1 MNIQAN
7 IRRIP
12 AAAVFVAIILY
23 MELVLRGLTCPV
35 FFDSGLLFVLLYSL
49 LAGVLFAG
57 FCSLFSPRARRVAE
71 GITVAFLFVLY
82 TTQAVYFRFFN
93 KYLIVYSLTSGGV
106 TQVLSGDMAR
116 NVWATILNSI
126 LILLALALPM
136 VLYFVFA
143 GRLSRTVYPVSR
155 RFLRFGALLAVQA
168 VLPLLITAMP
178 QASAAQAGLFD
189 PNDAVGEFGLL
200 RTEVL
205 DVYYNLLG
213 VPQKLELEKEV
224 PTAAVPTEGANVSDI
239 DFAALAESE
248 TNETLK
254 TMHTYFAQKQPT
266 EKNAYTGMYEGYNL
280 VYVVAE
286 GFSPYAIDPVLTPT
300 LYKMQEEGFDFQN
313 FYTPIWGVSTSDGE
327 YTACTGLIPKAGVW
341 SFYESYDNY
350 MPYALGNLFRQS
362 GVQNVAAY
370 HNNSHSYYHRDLSHP
385 NMGYVYQGMG
395 SGVEAYVQNV
405 WPQSDLEMVAGSL
418 PDYLNADEPFHAYYM
433 TVSGHLDYDRETNAM
448 VAKNWSLV
456 EGLDCS
462 DTLKAYYACNIEL
475 DRAMEHLLAQLHE
488 AGVADKTVIAIT
500 PDHYPYGLEQ
510 ETGGRYALWEELL
523 GHTVD
528 TAFELYESCFL
539 LYCAGTENP
548 PTVEKVCYSADIL
561 PTLLNLFGFEYD
573 SRLLIGQDML
583 SKAEG
588 LVIFDNGSFV
598 TDHGRYNADTDEFT
612 VTATDYFAN
621 GAAAQQYCTDRKA
634 RVNNCFKIA
643 AKILETDYYRCIF
656 REK

>member
-1 MNIQAN
+1 MDTPKKMC
-7 IRRIP
+7 RIP
-12 AAAVFVAIILY
+12 TVAVFVAAILY
-23 MELVLRGLTCPV
+23 MELVLRGLTCSV
-35 FFDSGLLFVLLYSL
+35 FFDSGLLFMLLYSL
-49 LAGVLFAG
+49 LGGALLAS
-57 FCSLFSPRARRVAE
+57 FCGLFSPRSRRVAE
-71 GITVAFLFVLY
+71 GATMTFLFVLY
-82 TTQAVYFRFFN
+82 TTQAVYHRFFN

-116 NVWATILNSI
+116 NVWATIFNSV

-143 GRLSRTVYPVSR
+143 RHLSRPLQAPTHR
-155 RFLRFGALLAVQA
+155 WRRFGAVLVLQA
-168 VLPLLITAMP
+168 VLPLVITLMP

-213 VPQKLELEKEV
+213 APQKLELETEV
-224 PTAAVPTEGANVSDI
+224 PTAAVPFEQANVSNI
-239 DFAALAESE
+239 DFGALAESE
-248 TNETLK
+248 TDETLK
-254 TMHTYFAQKQPT
+254 TMHTYFAQKRPT
-266 EKNAYTGMYEGYNL
+266 EKNAYTGMYAGYNL

-286 GFSPYAIDPVLTPT
+286 GFSPYAIDPELTPT
-300 LYKMQEEGFDFQN
+300 LHKMREEGFDFQN

-341 SFYESYDNY
+341 SFYESHDRY
-350 MPYALGNLFRQS
+350 MPYCLGNMFRTH
-362 GVQNVAAY
+362 GVRNVFAY
-370 HNNSHSYYHRDLSHP
+370 HNNSYSYYHRDLSHP
-385 NMGYVYQGMG
+385 NMGYVYKGMG
-395 SGVEAYVQNV
+395 SGVEEYVQNV

-418 PDYLNADEPFHAYYM
+418 SDYLKADEPFHAYYM

-448 VAKNWSLV
+448 VEKNWALV
-456 EGLDCS
+456 EDLNVS

-475 DRAMEHLLAQLHE
+475 DRAMAHLLAELQA
-488 AGVADKTVIAIT
+488 AGVAERTVIAIT

-523 GHTVD
+523 GHEVD
-528 TAFELYESCFL
+528 TTFELYKSCFL
-539 LYCAGTENP
+539 LYCAGTEEP

-583 SKAEG
+583 SAAEG

-598 TDHGRYNADTDEFT
+598 TDRGMYNAETDEFT
-612 VTATDYFAN
+612 VTESGHFASAGAAEQYFA
-621 GAAAQQYCTDRKA
+621 DKKA
-634 RVNNCFKIA
+634 GVHNRFKIA
-643 AKILETDYYRCIF
+643 AKMLETDYYRHVF
-656 REK
+656 RAR

>member
-1 MNIQAN
+1 VETQKKP
-7 IRRIP
+7 RRISV
-12 AAAVFVAIILY
+12 AAVFVAVILY
-23 MELVLRGLTCPV
+23 MELVLRGLTCAV
-35 FFDSGLLFVLLYSL
+35 FFDSGLLFVLLYS
-49 LAGVLFAG
+49 VLGGTLTAA
-57 FCSLFSPRARRVAE
+57 FCALFSPRARRVAE
-71 GITVAFLFVLY
+71 GIAVVFLFVLY
-82 TTQAVYFRFFN
+82 TTQAVYYRFFN

-116 NVWATILNSI
+116 NVWATIFNSL

-143 GRLSRTVYPVSR
+143 GRFFRSTQTAAR
-155 RFLRFGALLAVQA
+155 RLCRFGAVLAAQA
-168 VLPLLITAMP
+168 VLPLAITLMP
-178 QASAAQAGLFD
+178 QISAAQAGLFD
-189 PNDAVGEFGLL
+189 PNDAVDEFGLL

-213 VPQKLELEKEV
+213 APQKLELEEEV
-224 PTAAVPTEGANVSDI
+224 PTAAVPHRQANVSYV
-239 DFAALAESE
+239 DFAALAQSE
-248 TNETLK
+248 TDK
-254 TMHTYFAQKQPT
+254 TFKAMHTYFTEKQPT
-266 EKNAYTGMYEGYNL
+266 EKNAYTGMYAGYNL

-300 LYKMQEEGFDFQN
+300 LYTMREDGFDFQN

-341 SFYESYDNY
+341 SFYESHDNY
-350 MPYALGNLFRQS
+350 MPYSLGNMFRTH
-362 GVQNVAAY
+362 GVRNVFAY

-385 NMGYVYQGMG
+385 NMGYTYTGMG

-418 PDYLNADEPFHAYYM
+418 SEYLRADEPFHAYYM
-433 TVSGHLDYDRETNAM
+433 TVSGHLDYDRKTNAM
-448 VAKNWSLV
+448 VEKNWALV
-456 EGLDCS
+456 EDLNCS

-475 DRAMEHLLAQLHE
+475 DRAMERLLAELRA
-488 AGVADKTVIAIT
+488 AGAEEKTVIAIT

-523 GHTVD
+523 GHEVD
-528 TAFELYESCFL
+528 TAFELYKSCFL

-573 SRLLIGQDML
+573 SRLLTGQDIL
-583 SKAEG
+583 SRAEG
-588 LVIFDNGSFV
+588 LVMFDNGSFM
-598 TDHGRYNADTDEFT
+598 TDYGRYNADMDEFI
-612 VTATDYFAN
+612 VTARDRLATE
-621 GAAAQQYCTDRKA
+621 AAAKRYCADMQA
-634 RVNNCFKIA
+634 RVNNHFKIA
-643 AKILETDYYRCIF
+643 AKILETDYYRHIF
-656 REK
+656 RRR